1 MENMKTYFSS
11 PARRSNKLVPLKARR
26 DQIVFQCESNIP
38 KNTRSILVGLSGGA
52 DSCALLGALCVL
64 RDRGSLD
71 RVVAL
76 HVCHNLRNNCEKDV
90 SVSENLS
97 ARMGC
102 RFIRRDIDP
111 SSITGNIYDE
121 CRRMRY
127 EMMYESAV
135 ANGCSAVAVAHHL
148 NDQMET
154 VIFRMMRGSK
164 ASSLAG
170 MKKRRKLGEGVDLI
184 RPLLNSTRMDCER
197 MCQKMETAW
206 IDDPSNC
213 NTEKTRAFIRHKIVP
228 LMRQLNPRIEYS
240 IGRLVENLNRE
251 LKG

>member
-1 MENMKTYFSS
+1 MENTKKSAFSL
-11 PARRSNKLVPLKARR
+11 AHKNNKSVPLKARR
-26 DQIVFQCESNIP
+26 DRIVFQCESNLP
-38 KNTRSILVGLSGGA
+38 ENTRSILVGLSGGA

-64 RDRGSLD
+64 RDRGRID
-71 RVVAL
+71 NVVAL
-76 HVCHNLRNNCEKDV
+76 HVCHNLRANCDKDFDV
-90 SVSENLS
+90 AKDLS

-102 RFIRRDIDP
+102 KFIRKDIDP
-111 SSITGNIYDE
+111 SILSGNVYDE
-121 CRRMRY
+121 CRRIRY
-127 EMMYESAV
+127 EMMHESAID
-135 ANGCSAVAVAHHL
+135 NGCSAVAVAHHL

-197 MCQKMETAW
+197 MCRSMDTVW

-240 IGRLVENLNRE
+240 IGRLVENLHQE